1 MTMTVDP
8 VRGLRADARRNVERL
23 VEVAAQVFAEQG
35 PEAPLT
41 EIARAAGVGT
51 ATLYRR
57 FPTREDL
64 LAAVYAGHVSALADR
79 AEELA
84 VAPVAPVAAL
94 VSWLNEFAGLLSEQR
109 GMKGLLAGRYED
121 SGTLFAS
128 CRRRLQLAA
137 EALLRPA
144 QATGLIRADVTAERS
159 LILVHAVVIAAS
171 RAGEDCGEVKHLIE
185 LLIHGFRPAD

>member
-1 MTMTVDP
+1 MTMTVNP
-8 VRGLRADARRNVERL
+8 ARELRADARRNAERL

-41 EIARAAGVGT
+41 EIARTAGVGS

-79 AEELA
+79 ADELA
-84 VAPVAPVAAL
+84 ASPAAPVAAL
-94 VSWLNEFAGLLSEQR
+94 VTWLNEFAGLLSEQR
-109 GMKGLLAGRYED
+109 GMKGLLAGRYEA
-121 SGTLFAS
+121 SGALFAT
-128 CRRRLQLAA
+128 CRRRLQLAV

-144 QATGLIRADVTAERS
+144 QAAGLIRTDVTAERS
-159 LILVHAVVIAAS
+159 LVLVHAVVIAAS
-171 RAGEDCGEVKHLIE
+171 RADEDRSEIKHLID
-185 LLIHGFRPAD
+185 LIIYGFRPVA